1 VIVVPDLGSV
11 AWTCRAEAGEPPT
24 FKTAFSAMNA
34 TEKVGFTI
42 GAVPIVTKTLQP
54 GQALSTPYTKATK
67 HIWTVDQPTGPYVS
81 TATITITLRPDPVYR
96 CFNPSV
102 KVTRER
108 VSNATMST

>member
-1 VIVVPDLGSV
+1 
-11 AWTCRAEAGEPPT
+11 
-24 FKTAFSAMNA
+24 MNA